1 MREEIPSHIARDG
14 SGKFVSTKEIEKI
27 EIQTARQ
34 VAMRTIWFL
43 ATLIVLL
50 FALYS
55 FV

>member
-1 MREEIPSHIARDG
+1 MREEVPSNIKRDD

-34 VAMRTIWFL
+34 VAMRTIWFFT
-43 ATLIVLL
+43 TLMILL

>member
-1 MREEIPSHIARDG
+1 MREEIPSDIIRDS

-34 VAMRTIWFL
+34 VAMRTIWFF

>member
-1 MREEIPSHIARDG
+1 MREELPSNITRDD

-34 VAMRTIWFL
+34 VAMRTMWFI

>member
-1 MREEIPSHIARDG
+1 MKEEIPSNITRDS
-14 SGKFVSTKEIEKI
+14 SGKFVSIKEIEKI

-34 VAMRTIWFL
+34 VAMRTIWFF

>member
-1 MREEIPSHIARDG
+1 MREEIPPHITRDS
-14 SGKFVSTKEIEKI
+14 SGKFVSTEEIEKI

-34 VAMRTIWFL
+34 VAMRTIWFF

-50 FALYS
+50 FALYN